1 MPDWSHE
8 LPLLPTKPARVL
20 LFIAMESEAAPIAQ
34 ALRLNAGRGQFG
46 RAQIEL
52 CNPGRDTAT
61 SCDRI
66 GPVYAAWALTRA
78 IAVAKPDLVVNMGTA
93 GGFAA
98 QGLDIA
104 DLVVARDTMFHDAR
118 VALAGFDA
126 VARAHTRLSPQDAEL
141 DALAEAISARV
152 GLVSSGSS
160 LDATADELAQFA
172 RLRTLAKDME
182 LAALAAVCATE
193 QVPLIAL
200 KGVTD
205 LVDRHEPAHEAFVR
219 NFARTSGRLADAAPT
234 LLRAIVSR

>member
-8 LPLLPTKPARVL
+8 LPPLPTNPARVL
-20 LFIAMESEAAPIAQ
+20 LFIAMESEATPIAQ
-34 ALRLNAGRGQFG
+34 ALRLHAGRGRLG
-46 RAQIEL
+46 SAQIEL

-66 GPVYAAWALTRA
+66 GPVYAAWALTRV
-78 IAVAKPDLVVNMGTA
+78 IATAKPDLVVNMGTA

-126 VARAHTRLSPQDAEL
+126 VARAHTRLSPHDTEL

-160 LDATADELAQFA
+160 LDATSDELAQFA
-172 RLRTLAKDME
+172 HLRTLAKDME

-219 NFARTSGRLADAAPT
+219 NLARTSGRLADAAPT

>member
-1 MPDWSHE
+1 
-8 LPLLPTKPARVL
+8 
-20 LFIAMESEAAPIAQ
+20 
-34 ALRLNAGRGQFG
+34 
-46 RAQIEL
+46 
-52 CNPGRDTAT
+52 
-61 SCDRI
+61 
-66 GPVYAAWALTRA
+66 
-78 IAVAKPDLVVNMGTA
+78 
-93 GGFAA
+93 
-98 QGLDIA
+98 
-104 DLVVARDTMFHDAR
+104 MFHDAR

-219 NFARTSGRLADAAPT
+219 NFNRTSARIAQAAPAFFEA
-234 LLRAIVSR
+234 LLAQSEKR